1 MINLFTPLYPLAL
14 SGILLLYLRYKFS
27 IQSWKLLFQAVIF
40 GLASVV
46 FLITLDQITAFMGI
60 NELRSLK
67 RTVFY
72 SFVVVGI
79 GSELGKFLFLRYYF
93 LRQKTFKGPLDSII
107 YSILI
112 SLSFTIVA
120 LPLFMTGRFSSAMGT
135 TFLITYPIANIAFA
149 IVMGF
154 FTGMGKYRQNRF
166 IDSMTGLFAAS
177 FFHGFYYFIHLTD
190 EYTIFALYGIGLLLI
205 SLMFLVKS
213 TNLKDV
219 EKRDKI

>member
-72 SFVVVGI
+72 SFVVVGA
-79 GSELGKFLFLRYYF
+79 GSELGKFLLLRYYF
-93 LRQKTFKGPLDSII
+93 LKQKTFKGPLDSII

-112 SLSFTIVA
+112 SLSFTMVA
-120 LPLFMTGRFSSAMGT
+120 LPLFMTGRFSSTMGT

-205 SLMFLVKS
+205 SLMFLMKS